1 MVLRVIRRLTLGPV
15 TLLADCRTFMG
26 TEIAAGDIAITVGSQ
41 TATTQAVTAFRWDVR
56 E

>member
-1 MVLRVIRRLTLGPV
+1 MVLRVIRRLTLGRV

-41 TATTQAVTAFRWDVR
+41 TATTQAVTAFCWDVG

>member
-1 MVLRVIRRLTLGPV
+1 MVLRAVRRLTLGPA

-26 TEIAAGDIAITVGSQ
+26 TEIAWGDIATAVGGQ
-41 TATTQAVTAFRWDVR
+41 TATTQAVTAFRWDVS